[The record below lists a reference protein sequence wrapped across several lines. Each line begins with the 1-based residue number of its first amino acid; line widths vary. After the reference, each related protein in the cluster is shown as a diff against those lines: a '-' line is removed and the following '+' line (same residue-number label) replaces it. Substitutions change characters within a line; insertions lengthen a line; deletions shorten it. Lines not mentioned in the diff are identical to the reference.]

1 MRLYL
6 IPNLLTCGNL
16 GAGFYAILGALNMN
30 FQPAALAILAAIVL
44 DMLDGRLA
52 RALKTTSAFG
62 IQLDSLADLVSFGV
76 APAVL
81 VYQVALY
88 DLGRTGALI
97 AFSYLLAA
105 ALRLARFNVKAA
117 ERHPP
122 AGAGEAPA
130 TPVPATGSGDAF
142 QGLPSPAAA
151 GIVAALVL
159 TCIAYGE
166 LGLGAEHTRH
176 TIGMMKRTMPFV
188 VTAIPL
194 VVLGAAGLMVSSV
207 GYSSFKRATLR
218 RRAPFRVFVLIL
230 AAVGLIWRYPESS
243 VLVLFTLY
251 LLSGLTGV
259 LWRAYRMRR
268 TARLE
273 RREVEVRL

>member
-1 MRLYL
+1 MKLYL
-6 IPNLLTCGNL
+6 LPNLLTCGNL

-30 FQPAALAILAAIVL
+30 FQPAALAILGAIVL

-97 AFSYLLAA
+97 AFSFLLAA
-105 ALRLARFNVKAA
+105 ALRLARFNVKAV
-117 ERHPP
+117 ERE
-122 AGAGEAPA
+122 EAPP
-130 TPVPATGSGDAF
+130 TPGSMAGPADAF

-176 TIGMMKRTMPFV
+176 TIGVMKRTMPFV
-188 VTAIPL
+188 VTAIPV
-194 VVLGAAGLMVSSV
+194 VVLVAAGLMVSSV
-207 GYSSFKRATLR
+207 GYASFKRATLR

-230 AAVGLIWRYPESS
+230 AAGLLIWRYPESS
-243 VLVLFTLY
+243 LLILSTLY

-259 LWRAYRMRR
+259 VWRAYRMRR
-268 TARLE
+268 DVAR
-273 RREVEVRL
+273 VTKG

>member
-6 IPNLLTCGNL
+6 LPNLLTCGNL

-30 FQPAALAILAAIVL
+30 FQPAAIAILVAIVL

-97 AFSYLLAA
+97 AFSFLLAA

-117 ERHPP
+117 ERVLP
-122 AGAGEAPA
+122 AMAGEAPS
-130 TPVPATGSGDAF
+130 TTGAADAF

-188 VTAIPL
+188 VTAIPV
-194 VVLGAAGLMVSSV
+194 VVLVAAGLMVSSV
-207 GYSSFKRATLR
+207 GYASFKRATLR

-230 AAVGLIWRYPESS
+230 TAGLLIWRYPESS
-243 VLVLFTLY
+243 LLVLSTLY

-259 LWRAYRMRR
+259 VWRAYRMRR
-268 TARLE
+268 AIRLE
-273 RREVEVRL
+273 RRAVEVQS

>member
-6 IPNLLTCGNL
+6 LPNLLTCGNL
-16 GAGFYAILGALNMN
+16 GAGFYAILGAINMN
-30 FQPAALAILAAIVL
+30 FYPAALAIMGAIVL

-52 RALKTTSAFG
+52 RALKTTSPFG

-97 AFSYLLAA
+97 AFSFLLAA
-105 ALRLARFNVKAA
+105 ALRLARFNVKAV
-117 ERHPP
+117 ERGLP
-122 AGAGEAPA
+122 AGAGEAPT
-130 TPVPATGSGDAF
+130 TPASTAGPAEAF

-176 TIGMMKRTMPFV
+176 TIGVMKKTMPFV
-188 VTAIPL
+188 VTTIPV
-194 VVLGAAGLMVSSV
+194 VVLVAAGLMVSSV
-207 GYSSFKRATLR
+207 GYASFKRATLR

-230 AAVGLIWRYPESS
+230 TAGLLIWRYPESS
-243 VLVLFTLY
+243 LLVLSTLY

-259 LWRAYRMRR
+259 VWRAYRMRR
-268 TARLE
+268 PVARATE
-273 RREVEVRL
+273 G